1 MLSAYRYLEGGS
13 PSGSTEY
20 LDTINLASTQCP
32 DTEIVLGG
40 YSQGG
45 QILHNAAEKL
55 TAAVTAQIAAG
66 ESQHHDLCASL
77 RESELFKADMKPA

>member
-1 MLSAYRYLEGGS
+1 MCGQHACEECAICHTGVVNAELTTYRYLEGGS
-13 PSGSTEY
+13 PDGSTEY

-32 DTEIVLGG
+32 DTKIVLGG

-55 TAAVTAQIAAG
+55 TAAVTAKIAAG
-66 ESQHHDLCASL
+66 
-77 RESELFKADMKPA
+77 